1 MKITLIPTDKSSD
14 GFVFPVLPEEIQ
26 ANADTHYQSYTVI
39 SKGNVLVPK
48 GLETNEFTWTG
59 YFFGEQQKNLPFV
72 DRDAWQNPIACVD
85 TLRKWMNDN
94 ATLNLV
100 ISDTWINQDVTI
112 ATFNPVAY
120 GGMGNVRYEITL
132 KVYKNLEIYTK
143 GELEGDDSGN
153 GTGTGEKITVTGRT
167 PHLDYSG
174 KPYTI
179 KEGDTLWTIAIYVYG
194 DGSLWSDI
202 WKKNK
207 KILNKAAKKA
217 GYKNADNGYR
227 LIAGTEITIP

>member
-1 MKITLIPTDKSSD
+1 MQITLIPTDKSSE
-14 GFVFPVLPEEIQ
+14 GFIFPVLPEEITAQ
-26 ANADTHYQSYTVI
+26 ADTHYQSYTVI
-39 SKGNVLVPK
+39 SKGTVLVPK
-48 GLETNEFTWTG
+48 GLETNEFSWTG
-59 YFFGEQQKNLPFV
+59 YFFGEKQKTLPFV
-72 DRDAWQNPIACVD
+72 DQTNWKDPVVSVD
-85 TLRKWMNDN
+85 ILRKWMNDN

-112 ATFNPVAY
+112 GSFAPVAY
-120 GGMGNVRYEITL
+120 GGHGNIRYDITL
-132 KVYKNLEIYTK
+132 KVYKNLEIYTT
-143 GELEGDDSGN
+143 GDMGIGN
-153 GTGTGEKITVTGRT
+153 GSATGTGEQITVTGRT

-174 KPYTI
+174 KTWEI
-179 KEGDTLWTIAIYVYG
+179 KEGETLWTIAIYVYG

-227 LIAGTEITIP
+227 LIPGTTITIP